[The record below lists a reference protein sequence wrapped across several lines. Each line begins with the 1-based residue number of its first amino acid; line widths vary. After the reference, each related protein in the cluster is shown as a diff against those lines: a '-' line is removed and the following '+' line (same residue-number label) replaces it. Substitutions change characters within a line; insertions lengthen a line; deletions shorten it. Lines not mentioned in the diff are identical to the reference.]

1 MSQVG
6 HLPTHGPVWLLSW
19 SMWTE
24 MENWFGSRF
33 LTIDKQFS
41 NFTVDVGTNAALFS
55 LFLFS
60 LHFCVQ
66 GRTCV
71 CKVPLSC
78 WTLTRRGKRTK
89 TNETRSCILKAARR
103 QRKREGEG
111 LYDQAEVE
119 MRARLMY
126 RLITVQLHHPS
137 LRNKCVCF
145 LLISHQPRRRHGT
158 RAVIRWSTYLYLM
171 IHNYFIFISCWC
183 VVGKFSR

>member
-1 MSQVG
+1 MQPFFLSFCFLSIFAFRVEHAFARYLCPAGHSQEEE
-6 HLPTHGPVWLLSW
+6 S
-19 SMWTE
+19 E
-24 MENWFGSRF
+24 QR
-33 LTIDKQFS
+33 
-41 NFTVDVGTNAALFS
+41 
-55 LFLFS
+55 
-60 LHFCVQ
+60 
-66 GRTCV
+66 
-71 CKVPLSC
+71 
-78 WTLTRRGKRTK
+78 RTK